1 MKLTPHCHDEWNAGR
16 LNRLLY
22 LMSRYEVVTQE
33 SATKASERHIVVGTC
48 MPTEWSNTQW
58 CMFHEVPGPGKD
70 ESEGATVVA
79 RISYAERNL

>member
-1 MKLTPHCHDEWNAGR
+1 MKLSLR
-16 LNRLLY
+16 NRLQKLEVDRAAK
-22 LMSRYEVVTQE
+22 SRIDRSGVLFELPADFVG
-33 SATKASERHIVVGTC
+33 ERHIVVGTC